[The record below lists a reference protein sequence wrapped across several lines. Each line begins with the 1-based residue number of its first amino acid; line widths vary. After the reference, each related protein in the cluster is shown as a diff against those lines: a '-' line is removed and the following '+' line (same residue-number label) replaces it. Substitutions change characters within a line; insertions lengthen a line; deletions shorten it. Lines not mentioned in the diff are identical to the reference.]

1 MRVGGS
7 KVTLQGFLDP
17 QSLDLKLVPAGPVG
31 LKVERRKVKSH
42 YLRQGGSLR
51 GGCSGYK

>member
-7 KVTLQGFLDP
+7 KVTLQGLDP
-17 QSLDLKLVPAGPVG
+17 QTRPRRVG

-42 YLRQGGSLR
+42 YLRQGGGASER
-51 GGCSGYK
+51 GMQWLQMTGA